1 MKVENSTIV
10 SELGIAYNMQTT
22 TIPDGCHTCGATG
35 MTTEYTEVYDEDEDE
50 YVEHEKNVTCAKCG
64 GTGIIPGAGPLHKF
78 LITT

>member
-22 TIPDGCHTCGATG
+22 T
-35 MTTEYTEVYDEDEDE
+35 TEYTEVYDEEEDE